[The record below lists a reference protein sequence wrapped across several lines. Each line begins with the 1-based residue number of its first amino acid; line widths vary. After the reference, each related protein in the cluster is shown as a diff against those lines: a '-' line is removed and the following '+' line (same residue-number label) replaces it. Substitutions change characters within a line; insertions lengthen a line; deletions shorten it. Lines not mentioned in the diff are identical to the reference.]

1 MMSAQFTSLD
11 TSGFVAVEQSISNNI
26 TLFNAQVQKMR
37 RTSTNL
43 LSTWQGKGRN
53 EFETQMTLMISKLD
67 DISEDLYDMYNALV
81 KAEKEYIDA
90 DQATAKNMMINGK
103 NGCGGR

>member
-1 MMSAQFTSLD
+1 MSAQFISLD
-11 TSGFVAVEQSISNNI
+11 TSGFVATEKAISDNI

-53 EFETQMTLMISKLD
+53 EFETQMTLMMSKLD
-67 DISEDLYDMYNALV
+67 DISDDLYDMYNALV

-90 DQATAKNMMINGK
+90 DEAKAKEMMMSGQ
-103 NGCGGR
+103 GG